1 MRKLGIDLGEVRVGL
16 AISDPSATLARPFGV
31 LPRRDLDGDADRLST
46 VIRDQGVDE
55 VVVGLPR
62 SMSGHEGPMA
72 MSVRSVVAHLAE
84 VLAVPVHM
92 LDERLTSVEAKRA
105 MAWCGRG
112 RHHDPGGVDEVAAAI
127 ILQNY
132 LDSRRA
138 RERREG
144 RAAHA

>member
-1 MRKLGIDLGEVRVGL
+1 MRKLGIDLGEVRVGI
-16 AISDPSATLARPFGV
+16 AISDPTGTLARPFGV
-31 LPRRDLDGDADRLST
+31 LPRRDLDGEAPRLSA
-46 VIRDQGVDE
+46 VIREQGVDE

-72 MSVRSVVAHLAE
+72 ISVRSMVDHLAD
-84 VLAVPVHM
+84 VLAVPVRTF
-92 LDERLTSVEAKRA
+92 DERLTSVAAKRA
-105 MAWCGRG
+105 MAWCGRS

-138 RERREG
+138 LARDKG
-144 RAAHA
+144 RPAHA

>member
-31 LPRRDLDGDADRLST
+31 LPRRDLDGEAERLSA

-55 VVVGLPR
+55 VIVGLPR

-72 MSVRSVVAHLAE
+72 VAVRSVVAHLAE
-84 VLAVPVHM
+84 VLAVPVHT

-105 MAWCGRG
+105 MAWRGRG
-112 RHHDPGGVDEVAAAI
+112 RHRDPGGVDEVAAAI

-132 LDSRRA
+132 LDSL
-138 RERREG
+138 
-144 RAAHA
+144 RAAARRGGRPAHA

>member
-1 MRKLGIDLGEVRVGL
+1 MRKLGLDLGEVRVGI
-16 AISDPSATLARPFGV
+16 AISDPTGTLARPFGV
-31 LPRRDLDGDADRLST
+31 LPRRDLDGEAPRLSA
-46 VIRDQGVDE
+46 VIREQGVDE

-72 MSVRSVVAHLAE
+72 ISVRSMVDHLAD
-84 VLAVPVHM
+84 VLAVPVHTF
-92 LDERLTSVEAKRA
+92 DERLTSVAAKRA

-138 RERREG
+138 LARNKG
-144 RAAHA
+144 RPAHA